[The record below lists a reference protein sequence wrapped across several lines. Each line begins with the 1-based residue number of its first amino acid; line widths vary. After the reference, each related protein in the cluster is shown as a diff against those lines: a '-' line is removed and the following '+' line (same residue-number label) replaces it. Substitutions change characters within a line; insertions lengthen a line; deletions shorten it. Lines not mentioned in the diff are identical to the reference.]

1 MRGKKLKL
9 YTHMFYDI
17 KLELQNLFF
26 FQSCCLHVSAFVA
39 RSIEMFM
46 E

>member
-26 FQSCCLHVSAFVA
+26 FNHVAY
-39 RSIEMFM
+39 MYLLLLQDL
-46 E
+46 